1 MDTGQVLKE
10 IPDLTRDSLYSW
22 EALGYISS
30 NKELI
35 GKKGYHRKDYPPGIV
50 DKLKKMIEYYK
61 QGMPP
66 RKASEEADREM
77 SEGPTLFN
85 SRPASKKPGQ

>member
-10 IPDLTRDSLYSW
+10 IPELTRDLLYSW

-35 GKKGYHRKDYPPGIV
+35 GKKGYHRKDYPSEVIG
-50 DKLKKMIEYYK
+50 KLKKMVEYYK

-66 RKASEEADREM
+66 RKASEEANREI
-77 SEGPTLFN
+77 SEGPTLFD
-85 SRPASKKPGQ
+85 S